1 MNSLKSSKSVPT
13 IFSRHR
19 RDLAI
24 ERAEKLAS
32 HPDAA
37 MWLAQDFAD
46 EIEERLDFM
55 QLSPPQA
62 LVCGSNGAA
71 VAQQLVQRG
80 VDVTFKPQFDHE
92 QPVEAQPFDLIL
104 ACGSLETVN
113 DLPGALI
120 HIRNALSEGGLFIG
134 QMLGAGSVSALRQ
147 IMLDADGERPAARI
161 HPQVDNRAATALLER
176 AGFKRQVVDSR
187 TLQVRFSSFERL
199 VSDLRD
205 QALTSVLLSSAPYV
219 GKAGLARAQEAF
231 ARLSD
236 EDGKV
241 TETFEILTLTGWR

>member
-13 IFSRHR
+13 IFSRLR

-32 HPDAA
+32 NPDAA
-37 MWLAQDFAD
+37 TWLAEDFAD
-46 EIEERLDFM
+46 EIGERLDFM
-55 QLSPPQA
+55 QLSPPRA
-62 LVCGSNGAA
+62 LVCGPNGAV
-71 VAQQLVQRG
+71 VAKQLVQREIE
-80 VDVTFKPQFDHE
+80 VTFNSLVDHE
-92 QPVEAQPFDLIL
+92 SPISAAQFDLIL

-120 HIRNALSEGGLFIG
+120 HLRNALSEDGLFIG
-134 QMLGAGSVSALRQ
+134 QMLGAGSVPALRQ
-147 IMLDADGERPAARI
+147 IMLAADGDRPAARI

-187 TLQVRFSSFERL
+187 TLQVRFSSLDRL
-199 VSDLRD
+199 VSDSRE
-205 QALTSVLLSSAPYV
+205 QALTSVLLSPAPYV
-219 GKAGLARAQEAF
+219 GKSGLERAQDAF
-231 ARLSD
+231 ASLSE